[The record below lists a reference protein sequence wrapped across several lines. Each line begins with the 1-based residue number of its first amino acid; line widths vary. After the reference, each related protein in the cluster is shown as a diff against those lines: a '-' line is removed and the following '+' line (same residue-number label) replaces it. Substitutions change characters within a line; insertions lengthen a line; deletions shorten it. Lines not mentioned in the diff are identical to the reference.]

1 MSTFATHA
9 SVEKKAQRAMGH
21 RQARARRFR
30 RRSASSPAHR
40 ATRADLEVN
49 RVSADVVSLIT
60 VRARSLEA
68 EHTLTCD
75 FEALVMHPLRANG
88 VTRS

>member
-1 MSTFATHA
+1 M
-9 SVEKKAQRAMGH
+9 
-21 RQARARRFR
+21 QAWKR
-30 RRSASSPAHR
+30 RRSEPWGTGRHGRIAFFVARHHR
-40 ATRADLEVN
+40 RRIARREGADLEVN

-60 VRARSLEA
+60 VRACPLEA
-68 EHTLTCD
+68 EHALTCD

>member
-1 MSTFATHA
+1 M
-9 SVEKKAQRAMGH
+9 
-21 RQARARRFR
+21 QAWKR
-30 RRSASSPAHR
+30 RRSEPWGTGRHGRVAFVVARHHR
-40 ATRADLEVN
+40 RRIARREGADLEVN